1 MGCNEMRKSLILMI
15 YAAVLLISLSLIVE
29 AERDNEN
36 DRNYGNMIQTVF
48 DNDSG
53 LPSGKAN
60 DIEQTSDGIIWI
72 GTYAGLYRY
81 NGTSFQRMKE
91 FESVKNVN
99 CLYADKEGRL
109 WIGTN
114 DNGLSVCINQKIDD
128 VIDVDN
134 GLPANSVRS
143 FVQCS
148 DGEYYAGTSESLA
161 IVSFK
166 DGLSIS
172 KIMKDIKGVKKLS
185 ADNAGHVSAVTSRGE
200 IYLIRDGEVEQ
211 HISAPAGGG
220 QFISSTFDETGH
232 LYAGTSS
239 SHVEVYELKDNSWQ
253 LGRIIDCTGMT
264 NINSIFIYNG
274 TRFICADNGIG
285 YLDQGDSFH
294 SINTEEFNNSI
305 DTMLAD
311 YQGNLWF
318 SSSRLGLLRLS
329 RSSFANISLMAGL
342 SQTVVNTI
350 ESWQGKL
357 YIGTDSGLQ
366 VIDEEQLVP
375 AADSLIDIIGDTRT
389 RCIRHD
395 SRNNLWVCTYGKG
408 LFCQSPDGTVTRFAD
423 DNGFISNRVRS
434 VLELSDGR
442 IVAGADKGIAFIK
455 DGKVQLTLGSRDGLG
470 NVSVLSMLEHSDG
483 TLLVGTDGAG
493 IFCIKD
499 GVVASRIGRDDGLGS
514 EVILR
519 MVADK
524 DTEGTFIVTGTD
536 VFYMDKDKKLRLL
549 KNVPFYNNFDL
560 ILSQGNKVF
569 LTGSAGIY
577 VLDRSRLLSG
587 EDLDYELLDKSYGL
601 VGNLTANAWNYQ
613 DASDNLYVGSD
624 IGVMR
629 LNLNDYAS
637 QIRSF
642 RLMLSRMKLD
652 NTLYVVNQ
660 GETLKV
666 GHDVSR
672 VELFPEIL
680 NYTAQNPYVSYYLE
694 GVDKEPIIVKQS
706 ELTSVLY
713 TNLPAGEY
721 KFHLNV
727 LSNDKDDVIESAVY
741 TLNKEMEIYDY
752 PLFKLG
758 MVLVLM
764 LIVVW
769 LTRGVERTR
778 LKRTLTK
785 QKNKL
790 MLAKQQVQMANE
802 AILAIAR
809 TVDAKDVATS
819 QHSMRVGEY
828 SLLIGKE
835 LGLSKEE
842 CDNLHQA
849 AIVHDIGKIG
859 IADAVLNKP
868 GRLTDEEYAIM
879 KTHVIKGAEILKDF
893 TLVDHIIEGVL
904 YHHERYDGS
913 GYPKGL
919 KGEEIPLFGR
929 IIAVADVFDAMTANR
944 VYRQKMDIDYVINEM
959 IRGKGK
965 QFDGR
970 FVDILL
976 GLIESKKID
985 VNRIYKMPDDGPAAD
1000 LR

>member
-1 MGCNEMRKSLILMI
+1 M
-15 YAAVLLISLSLIVE
+15 
-29 AERDNEN
+29 
-36 DRNYGNMIQTVF
+36 
-48 DNDSG
+48 
-53 LPSGKAN
+53 
-60 DIEQTSDGIIWI
+60 
-72 GTYAGLYRY
+72 
-81 NGTSFQRMKE
+81 
-91 FESVKNVN
+91 
-99 CLYADKEGRL
+99 
-109 WIGTN
+109 
-114 DNGLSVCINQKIDD
+114 
-128 VIDVDN
+128 
-134 GLPANSVRS
+134 
-143 FVQCS
+143 
-148 DGEYYAGTSESLA
+148 
-161 IVSFK
+161 
-166 DGLSIS
+166 
-172 KIMKDIKGVKKLS
+172 
-185 ADNAGHVSAVTSRGE
+185 
-200 IYLIRDGEVEQ
+200 
-211 HISAPAGGG
+211 
-220 QFISSTFDETGH
+220 
-232 LYAGTSS
+232 
-239 SHVEVYELKDNSWQ
+239 
-253 LGRIIDCTGMT
+253 
-264 NINSIFIYNG
+264 
-274 TRFICADNGIG
+274 
-285 YLDQGDSFH
+285 
-294 SINTEEFNNSI
+294 
-305 DTMLAD
+305 
-311 YQGNLWF
+311 
-318 SSSRLGLLRLS
+318 
-329 RSSFANISLMAGL
+329 
-342 SQTVVNTI
+342 
-350 ESWQGKL
+350 
-357 YIGTDSGLQ
+357 
-366 VIDEEQLVP
+366 
-375 AADSLIDIIGDTRT
+375 
-389 RCIRHD
+389 
-395 SRNNLWVCTYGKG
+395 
-408 LFCQSPDGTVTRFAD
+408 
-423 DNGFISNRVRS
+423 
-434 VLELSDGR
+434 
-442 IVAGADKGIAFIK
+442 
-455 DGKVQLTLGSRDGLG
+455 
-470 NVSVLSMLEHSDG
+470 
-483 TLLVGTDGAG
+483 
-493 IFCIKD
+493 
-499 GVVASRIGRDDGLGS
+499 
-514 EVILR
+514 
-519 MVADK
+519 
-524 DTEGTFIVTGTD
+524 TGTD

-549 KNVPFYNNFDL
+549 ENVPFYNNFDL

-637 QIRSF
+637 QISSF

-752 PLFKLG
+752 PLFKLC

-985 VNRIYKMPDDGPAAD
+985 VNRIYKMPDDDLAAD